1 MYRHSAVPVLFK
13 FYNLGAEHGLRLTL
27 NAERYNAMP
36 GPHDANGIKLLATS
50 VSEFPRVEE
59 IGIAIPTGAH
69 AFVGLG
75 VLVVMCK

>member
-1 MYRHSAVPVLFK
+1 
-13 FYNLGAEHGLRLTL
+13 
-27 NAERYNAMP
+27 MP

-50 VSEFPRVEE
+50 LYEFPRVEE

-75 VLVVMCK
+75 VLVVCNLYIDKIYKYYSQTCE